1 MKKIYIYIIMI
12 IGLIY
17 GIVLSQEAPKFG
29 GTIRIGKSAD
39 ISTIY
44 PWEMTDLESLF
55 IFQNI
60 YEPLIRLKKDTA
72 DLEPCLATSW
82 EVSKDHKR
90 WKFFL
95 RKNVKFH
102 DGTSFT
108 ADAVIN
114 SLSQR
119 KSLIAKMK
127 KIDDY
132 TVVFELSKPDIAF
145 ALTLS
150 IEYHSIVGEAT
161 LKCFKEKCTKP
172 IVVGTG
178 PYIFE
183 KWIPD
188 KEIILRANGDYWG
201 GKPYISKAIFIPFKN
216 NALVMKALTKKE
228 IDITHNILPSNIAEI
243 KKIPFLN
250 FQSQPSLSIA
260 YLGMNNERTPFNN
273 KIVRIAISHA
283 INKKELLRKYY
294 FNGQA
299 ALIAKSC
306 LPVSMFGYYADLP
319 EREYNIQKAIE
330 LLKKAGYPNGFE
342 TTLLPPPV
350 TRPYMPEPLKIAE
363 DIKNDLEKI
372 NIKATIVNAKS
383 WRDYLA
389 KSFSG
394 NFDMIIFGWVA
405 DTIDPNDF
413 LTSLLSSQSIGTSN
427 TVRFSDANF
436 EALLEQAR
444 SQKIADRVKSY
455 QKAQMIFYEKMPFV
469 PLISAMQLAVHSD
482 RVKGYKIHPAA
493 RLYLLNLWLSE

>member
-1 MKKIYIYIIMI
+1 MKKYIYVIMI
-12 IGLIY
+12 ICLIY
-17 GIVLSQEAPKFG
+17 ATLLCQEAPKFG

-44 PWEMTDLESLF
+44 PWEMTDLEALF
-55 IFQNI
+55 VFQNV

-72 DLEPCLATSW
+72 DLEPCLATHW
-82 EVSKDHKR
+82 EVSKDYKR
-90 WKFFL
+90 WKFYL

-119 KSLIAKMK
+119 KSLIAKIK

-132 TVVFELSKPDIAF
+132 SVVFELPNPDVAF

-161 LKCFKEKCTKP
+161 LRCYKEKCTKP

-183 KWIPD
+183 KWIPE
-188 KEIILRANGDYWG
+188 KELILRANDDYWG
-201 GKPYISKAIFIPFKN
+201 GKPYITKAIFTPFKD
-216 NALVMKALTKKE
+216 NASVIKALANKT
-228 IDITHNILPSNIAEI
+228 IDLTHNILPSDIAAI
-243 KKIPFLN
+243 QKIPFLH

-260 YLGMNNERTPFNN
+260 YLGMNNEKPPFND
-273 KIVRIAISHA
+273 KRVRIAISHA

-299 ALIAKSC
+299 GLTAKSC
-306 LPVSMFGYYADLP
+306 LPVSMFGYYSDLP
-319 EREYNIQKAIE
+319 EREYNVKKATE
-330 LLKKAGYPNGFE
+330 LLKEAGYPNGFE
-342 TTLLPPPV
+342 TTLLPTPV
-350 TRPYMPEPLKIAE
+350 TRPYLPEPIKIAE
-363 DIKNDLEKI
+363 DIKKDLEKI
-372 NIKATIVNAKS
+372 NVKASIINAKS
-383 WRDYLA
+383 WRNYLA

-394 NFDMIIFGWVA
+394 DFDMIIFGWVA

-427 TVRFSDANF
+427 TARFSNPNF
-436 EALLEQAR
+436 ESLLQQAR
-444 SQKIADRVKSY
+444 SQKIADRAKSY
-455 QKAQMIFYEKMPFV
+455 QKAQIVFYEEMPFV
-469 PLISAMQLAVHSD
+469 PLISAMQLAVHND
-482 RVKGYKIHPAA
+482 RIKGYKIHPAA
-493 RLYLLNLWLSE
+493 RLYLQNLWISE